1 MMKVSPAVCCV
12 TPGSMS
18 GATEAGETLL
28 GGRVRMAGQE
38 HGLKT
43 TTDTVMLAAAVAA
56 REEARV
62 LDAGCGAG
70 GAMLCLA
77 RRLPS
82 THITGLERDPVLVHL
97 ARCNIALNE
106 VAARVTVH
114 EGDVAVPPHSGERF
128 DVVMTN
134 PPHLD
139 ARQSRAPR
147 DPHRAG
153 AMVETMPLED
163 WIGYCLKCLAHKGS
177 IVLVHRAERLGDIL
191 GILARRTG
199 AIDIMPLL
207 PRDDG
212 SPAKRILVRA
222 TKGSARPLRLLPGL
236 VLHGSDGSYSSRARR
251 ILDDGAALE
260 WC

>member
-1 MMKVSPAVCCV
+1 MKVSPVVCCA

-18 GATEAGETLL
+18 GETEPVETLL
-28 GGRVRMAGQE
+28 GGRVRMAGQA

-43 TTDTVMLAAAVAA
+43 TTDTVMLSAAVTA
-56 REEARV
+56 RDGARV

-82 THITGLERDPVLVHL
+82 AHITGLERDPVLADL
-97 ARCNIALNE
+97 ARRNIALND

-114 EGDVAVPPHSGERF
+114 EGDMADAHHLGERF
-128 DVVMTN
+128 DVVMSN

-139 ARQSRAPR
+139 ARRARVPQDPR
-147 DPHRAG
+147 RAG

-163 WIGYCLKCLAHKGS
+163 WIGHCLKCLAHKGS
-177 IVLVHRAERLGDIL
+177 IILVHRAERLGDIL
-191 GILARRTG
+191 GVLAKVTG
-199 AIDIMPLL
+199 AVDVMPLW
-207 PRDDG
+207 PREDG
-212 SPAKRILVRA
+212 SPARRVLVRA

-236 VLHGSDGSYSSRARR
+236 VLHGGDGRYSLQAQRV
-251 ILDDGAALE
+251 LTHGAALE

>member
-1 MMKVSPAVCCV
+1 MMKVSPVVCCV

-18 GATEAGETLL
+18 GATEASETLL

-43 TTDTVMLAAAVAA
+43 TTDTVMLAAAVVA
-56 REEARV
+56 RHEARV

-82 THITGLERDPVLVHL
+82 THVTGLERDPVLAHL
-97 ARCNIALNE
+97 ARCNIALND
-106 VAARVTVH
+106 VAARVTVR
-114 EGDVAVPPHSGERF
+114 EGDVADAHHFGERF

-139 ARQSRAPR
+139 ACRSKAPQ

-153 AMVETMPLED
+153 AMVETMPLEV
-163 WIGYCLKCLAHKGS
+163 WIGHCLNCLARKGS
-177 IVLVHRAERLGDIL
+177 IVLVHRAERLGDVL
-191 GILARRTG
+191 GILAKRTG

-222 TKGSARPLRLLPGL
+222 TLGSARPLRLLPGL
-236 VLHGSDGSYSSRARR
+236 VLHGGDGSYTSRARR
-251 ILDDGAALE
+251 VLDDGAAVE
-260 WC
+260 WR

>member
-1 MMKVSPAVCCV
+1 MKTSPVTFCV

-18 GATEAGETLL
+18 GEAEAAETLL
-28 GGRVRMAGQE
+28 GGRIRIAGQE

-43 TTDTVMLAAAVAA
+43 TTDTVMLAAAVVA
-56 REEARV
+56 RDKARV

-82 THITGLERDPVLVHL
+82 THVTGLERDPALVNL
-97 ARCNIALNE
+97 ARRNIALNHL
-106 VAARVTVH
+106 AARVTVR
-114 EGDVAVPPHSGERF
+114 EGDVAGPLQHGERF

-139 ARQSRAPR
+139 LRQARAPQ
-147 DPHRAG
+147 DPRRAG

-163 WIGYCLKCLAHKGS
+163 WIGHCLKRLAYKGA
-177 IVLVHRAERLGDIL
+177 IILVHRAERLGDIL

-212 SPAKRILVRA
+212 TPAKRVLVRA
-222 TKGSARPLRLLPGL
+222 TRGSARPLRLLPGL
-236 VLHGSDGSYSSRARR
+236 VLHGGDGRYTPRARHV
-251 ILDDGAALE
+251 LEDGAGLK